1 MSLQNAKAT
10 VKEHSRKRTANF
22 DLAVDFENKK
32 SEVCAVG
39 LPPGSTDGKD
49 SNANVQTVLQTN
61 HLV

>member
-22 DLAVDFENKK
+22 DPAVDFENKK
-32 SEVCAVG
+32 SEVSAVA
-39 LPPGSTDGKD
+39 LQLGSTDGKD
-49 SNANVQTVLQTN
+49 SNANAQTVLQTN